1 MSYLH
6 GGEGS
11 PVLLLHSTF
20 WSRVWLPMLPKL
32 AEDHAVFAPDYPGFG
47 RSEGRLESKV
57 ATAPALADLVL
68 RMADAL
74 GIEGAFAVAGH
85 NIGGAVAQQVA
96 VRGEGRVSRLALVNS
111 VLYDSWP
118 VPALEQFR
126 DDPEYARNIP
136 MEDDPEQV
144 GRVLSDFF
152 VET

>member
-1 MSYLH
+1 M
-6 GGEGS
+6 
-11 PVLLLHSTF
+11 
-20 WSRVWLPMLPKL
+20 
-32 AEDHAVFAPDYPGFG
+32 
-47 RSEGRLESKV
+47 

-68 RMADAL
+68 RMVDAL

-85 NIGGAVAQQVA
+85 DIGGAVAQQVA

>member
-1 MSYLH
+1 
-6 GGEGS
+6 
-11 PVLLLHSTF
+11 
-20 WSRVWLPMLPKL
+20 
-32 AEDHAVFAPDYPGFG
+32 
-47 RSEGRLESKV
+47 
-57 ATAPALADLVL
+57 
-68 RMADAL
+68 
-74 GIEGAFAVAGH
+74 
-85 NIGGAVAQQVA
+85 
-96 VRGEGRVSRLALVNS
+96 